1 MDDVESLTH
10 TLWECK
16 YHVVW
21 IPKYRKKVMF
31 CKLREQMG
39 ALLKD
44 LAMQKGCKILEG
56 HLRPYHVHMRIT
68 ILPKSPF
75 SSVIEFLKGKSAI
88 AVARQFSGKERIFT
102 GEPLWARGY
111 AVSTVGFELDRVR
124 QYIRAQEEVHG
135 SKGRF

>member
-1 MDDVESLTH
+1 
-10 TLWECK
+10 
-16 YHVVW
+16 
-21 IPKYRKKVMF
+21 
-31 CKLREQMG
+31 MG
-39 ALLKD
+39 TLLKD
-44 LAMQKGCKILEG
+44 LAMEKGCKTLEG

-88 AVARQFSGKERIFT
+88 AVARQFSGKERIF
-102 GEPLWARGY
+102 
-111 AVSTVGFELDRVR
+111 AVSTVGFELDRVC